1 MSILSRCKSL
11 GRVRTHLV
19 AFALG
24 LLVSTLSADAFAGS
38 CLHSSGPYYVGVPV
52 HVLFGTCDD
61 NPGAEPYTISWGD
74 GTATTGSVHG
84 FKFYRTSPCPI
95 HRVFGT
101 HTYSTA
107 VSGISI
113 VGELDDAIAVL
124 RRPSTFSPPPPP
136 PPPPPSQPPPSPPAT
151 LLPPPTFNVQGLWWN
166 APAGSESGWGISLA
180 HQGDTVFA
188 FWFTY
193 DVAGRSWWL
202 VMTAR
207 RSDTNTYTGVLYQTQ
222 GPSFAAVPFNPAM
235 VTSSAVG
242 TGTLAFSDAR
252 NGTFTYNVDG
262 VNQTKAITRQVFGT
276 PPTCIPSALSNLALA
291 TNFQDLWWAAP
302 ARSESGWSI
311 SLSHQGDNIFATWAT
326 YDVDGLPLWL
336 SALAQRQGLSNIYNG
351 TIYRTAGPRFDA
363 FDAAAL
369 GMNSVGT
376 ATFTFLDGNLG
387 TFAYTTTGGGAL
399 PAVTQTKWITRFL
412 FGDTGG
418 TVCQ

>member
-1 MSILSRCKSL
+1 MSILARCKSL
-11 GRVRTHLV
+11 GRVRTHFV

-24 LLVSTLSADAFAGS
+24 LLISALSADAFAGV
-38 CLHSSGPYYVGVPV
+38 CYLSSGGPYYVGIPV
-52 HVLFGTCDD
+52 HVLFGRCDD
-61 NPGAEPYTISWGD
+61 NPGVEPYTISWGD
-74 GTATTGSVHG
+74 GTTTTGSLLGH
-84 FKFYRTSPCPI
+84 KFYHSHCYL
-95 HRVFGT
+95 HL
-101 HTYSTA
+101 
-107 VSGISI
+107 VSSSRAYPAEQRGISI
-113 VGELDDAIAVL
+113 AVEIDDA
-124 RRPSTFSPPPPP
+124 SSCTSPPFDVLAG
-136 PPPPPSQPPPSPPAT
+136 PPPPPSLPPPSSPPAT

-202 VMTAR
+202 VMTTQ
-207 RSDTNTYTGVLYQTQ
+207 RSDANTYTGTLYQTQ

-242 TGTLAFSDAR
+242 TGTLAFADAN
-252 NGTFTYNVDG
+252 NGTFTYTVDG

-336 SALAQRQGLSNIYNG
+336 SVLAQRQDTTSVYSGSLN
-351 TIYRTAGPRFDA
+351 RTSGPRFDA
-363 FDAAAL
+363 FDAT
-369 GMNSVGT
+369 SVEADPVGI
-376 ATFTFLDGNLG
+376 ATFTFVDGNLG
-387 TFAYTTTGGGAL
+387 TFAYTTTGSGGL
-399 PAVTQTKWITRFL
+399 PAVTQTKWISRFL